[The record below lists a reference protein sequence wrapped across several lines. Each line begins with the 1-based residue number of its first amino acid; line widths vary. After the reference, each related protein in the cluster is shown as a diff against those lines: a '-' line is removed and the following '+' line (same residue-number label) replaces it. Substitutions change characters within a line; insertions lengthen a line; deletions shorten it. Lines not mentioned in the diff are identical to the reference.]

1 MISSLVSFIVCLIA
15 LAMAKVPYYG
25 LIALGLAVL
34 DLIPVLG
41 SGIVL
46 IPWAIISFIAGDTQ
60 LVITL
65 IILFVATFLIDQIL
79 EPIILGKSVGL
90 KPIYTLLI
98 TVAAMLILSPALGAI
113 VGSIAS
119 IIVAVI
125 IDMKQTRKE
134 N

>member
-1 MISSLVSFIVCLIA
+1 MDLIKEFLFKTGVGIKEFIKATLISSLVSFIVCLIA

-46 IPWAIISFIAGDTQ
+46 IPWAIISFIAGDTK

-65 IILFVATFLIDQIL
+65 IILFVATFLIDQRA
-79 EPIILGKSVGL
+79 
-90 KPIYTLLI
+90 YNTW
-98 TVAAMLILSPALGAI
+98 
-113 VGSIAS
+113 
-119 IIVAVI
+119 
-125 IDMKQTRKE
+125 
-134 N
+134 